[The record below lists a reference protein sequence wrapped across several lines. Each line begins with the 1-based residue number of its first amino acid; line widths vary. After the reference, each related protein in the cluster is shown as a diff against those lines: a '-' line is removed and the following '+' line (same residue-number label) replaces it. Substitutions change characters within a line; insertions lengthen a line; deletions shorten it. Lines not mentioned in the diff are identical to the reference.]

1 MTTQPTPDFFD
12 REKAAAYD
20 RHISRLA
27 PIVENLH
34 FLIRLV
40 LCDLPTDARVL
51 CVGVGTGAEI
61 LSLAAANP
69 GWTFVGVDPSQA
81 MLEVCRERLTQA
93 GILDRC
99 ALVHGYLQEVAE
111 DQAFDAALSVLVVH
125 FISIPARR
133 ELLKGMAGRLRQN
146 GYLVTAE
153 ISCDLDA
160 DEFPLMFANWAQV
173 QKLMGAT
180 PESLADLP
188 RQLREVLTVLP
199 HDETERM
206 LRDCGIPQPVRFFQA
221 FMIAG
226 WYGRV
231 GRVTA

>member
-27 PIVENLH
+27 PIAENLH

-40 LCDLPTDARVL
+40 LCDLPADARVL

-69 GWTFVGVDPSQA
+69 GWTFVGVDPSPA
-81 MLEVCRERLTQA
+81 MLEVCRERLKQA
-93 GILDRC
+93 GIGDRC
-99 ALVHGYLQEVAE
+99 ALVHGYVQDVADGRE
-111 DQAFDAALSVLVVH
+111 FDAALSVLVAH
-125 FISIPARR
+125 FLAIPERR
-133 ELLKGMAGRLRQN
+133 ELLGGMTGRLRQ
-146 GYLVTAE
+146 GGCLVTAE
-153 ISCDLDA
+153 ISGDLDA
-160 DEFPLMFANWAQV
+160 EEFPLMLEHWEQV

-188 RQLREVLTVLP
+188 RLLREVLTVLT
-199 HDETERM
+199 HADTERM
-206 LRDCGIPQPVRFFQA
+206 LHECGIPQPVRFFQA

-226 WYGRV
+226 WYGRL
-231 GRVTA
+231 GRVLT